1 MAINYAAQGTLV
13 SQDKSCYSQH
23 PLHILSEGKKK
34 ITYPL
39 VPYPYIPV
47 MTGGKAISVFFI
59 PFDL

>member
-1 MAINYAAQGTLV
+1 MAINQAAQGTLV
-13 SQDKSCYSQH
+13 SQNKSCYSQH
-23 PLHILSEGKKK
+23 PLQILSEGKK